1 MTQNLN
7 IFFFKII
14 LRLKKKIYFNNL
26 IKWSRSNLKKS
37 HFIVSFDFETQRDID
52 VISKLT
58 EKLLKI
64 NIVPFY
70 AIPGELI
77 LKNLVLIKN
86 LSNTITFINH
96 GFKTH
101 TKYCAKTKRNYSSYC
116 YVNKPKNEI
125 FADIKKAD
133 YIFKKNLKKECNIFR
148 TPHFGEFCEK
158 NNMNIIYKIVSE
170 LGYKVSLS
178 TSPIYSLI
186 NYPIYYK
193 KDIMEIPC
201 NAYIKNPRQI
211 IDSWSLN
218 NDNLKIIDMVN
229 ELKKY
234 LKNMNINNLLLNT
247 YFDPSDI
254 INENS
259 FFSAIAQL
267 AKYQVKRI
275 ENIQ

>member
-7 IFFFKII
+7 IFFYKLI
-14 LRLKKKIYFNNL
+14 LRLKTKIYFNNL

-37 HFIVSFDFETQRDID
+37 HFIISFDFETQRDIN

-58 EKLLKI
+58 EKLVKI

-77 LKNLVLIKN
+77 LKNLSLIKK
-86 LSNTITFINH
+86 LSKTITFINH
-96 GFKTH
+96 GFKIH
-101 TKYCAKTKRNYSSYC
+101 TKYCTKSKINFSSYS
-116 YVNKPKNEI
+116 YVNKPKDEI
-125 FADIKKAD
+125 FDDIKKAD
-133 YIFKKNLKKECNIFR
+133 IVLKKHLKKESNIFR

-158 NNMNIIYKIVSE
+158 NNMNLIYKIVSK

-193 KDIMEIPC
+193 KNIMEIPC

-218 NDNLKIIDMVN
+218 NGNLKMIDMVN
-229 ELKKY
+229 ELEKY
-234 LKNMNINNLLLNT
+234 FQNMSINNLLLNT

-254 INENS
+254 VNENS
-259 FFSAIAQL
+259 FFSVMAKL
-267 AKYQVKRI
+267 SKYQVKRI